1 VSAVDLAPGM
11 VERARRRSDAVEWG
25 VADAQALPFDDG
37 SFDVVASCFAVIFAP
52 DPARAATELTRVARE
67 RIGLTTWAPDS
78 GLDALWDPFVKR
90 PMWAEAWSTEDGL
103 RTLLPSFELELESG
117 TWSLEAESPEALWEW
132 MCRAV
137 PPHREGLRKL
147 DESQRHELRERFVE
161 LHGQHV
167 DGGVVRYPRPYLLVT
182 GKKR

>member
-11 VERARRRSDAVEWG
+11 VERARPRSADVEWE
-25 VADAQALPFDDG
+25 VADAQDLPFEDG

-52 DPARAATELTRVARE
+52 DPPRAAAELTRVVRE

-78 GLDALWDPFVKR
+78 GLDALWDPYVKR
-90 PMWAEAWSTEDGL
+90 PMWGEAWSTEAGL
-103 RTLLPSFELELESG
+103 STLLPSFELEVETG
-117 TWSLEAESPEALWEW
+117 TWWLEAESPEALWDW

-147 DESQRHELRERFVE
+147 DESQRQGLQKRFVE
-161 LHGQHV
+161 LHLQHMD
-167 DGGVVRYPRPYLLVT
+167 DGVLRYPRPYLLVT
-182 GKKR
+182 GTKR